1 MGLIIIV
8 ASIMVIKL
16 MKCNFVY
23 IKKVWALVAE

>member
-1 MGLIIIV
+1 MGLIIIL

-16 MKCNFVY
+16 MKSNFAY